1 MRGHD
6 HVITSLSFSADGS
19 RLVSASKDR
28 TVKIWDAATGRAL
41 QTLRWHIGAVI
52 AATYRPDGKS
62 LVSISANDTRNELKI
77 WDAQGDAVSPFA
89 KDSDR
94 FSCVAYSPN
103 GDRIAAGTSLQTIR
117 VWDAGTLQP
126 SHEFAFEASSV
137 ASDVKFSPD
146 GKTIAAA
153 SVNTVWAW
161 DLETGKRIFNHAE
174 PGTPGSRKLTF
185 GRGGTVLSIP
195 AYHEVKVVELKT
207 GKILFRTTSPKT
219 AFASTA
225 GFSADGKQLITVT
238 KDGIIKIWEIDTGRE
253 VSALAGWGREPTA
266 IALSPD
272 GTQLAL
278 ARYSPAEIKLVD
290 LSGPMKPTTLP
301 SSTGHH
307 TLAFSPDGKHLAV
320 PAPQNQIDVWEVAGL
335 RKAFSLTCPNG
346 YAMDVAFSPNGRW
359 LAASTSSGGT
369 VWDLDTRELAF
380 TVPRKAWLARVA
392 FNGDS
397 RLLAT
402 AGIHRSLQLWDV
414 PSWKEVR
421 SLVGSNPHPNTAAF
435 SPDGRWL
442 ASAAGQ
448 AQGSSGEIMIWDLA
462 TGKQST
468 AYLGHADRVYT
479 VAYSPDGRQLA
490 SASQDSTVKVW
501 DVANGDTV
509 WTLTGHGSE
518 VNCVAFSPDG
528 RRLASAGNDRTV
540 RLWDLSCGQE
550 LLTLSGHARQVYGVA
565 FSPDGQ
571 YLASTGADGTVQ
583 IWHGPRPSD
592 KK

>member
-1 MRGHD
+1 
-6 HVITSLSFSADGS
+6 
-19 RLVSASKDR
+19 
-28 TVKIWDAATGRAL
+28 
-41 QTLRWHIGAVI
+41 
-52 AATYRPDGKS
+52 
-62 LVSISANDTRNELKI
+62 
-77 WDAQGDAVSPFA
+77 
-89 KDSDR
+89 
-94 FSCVAYSPN
+94 
-103 GDRIAAGTSLQTIR
+103 
-117 VWDAGTLQP
+117 
-126 SHEFAFEASSV
+126 
-137 ASDVKFSPD
+137 
-146 GKTIAAA
+146 
-153 SVNTVWAW
+153 
-161 DLETGKRIFNHAE
+161 
-174 PGTPGSRKLTF
+174 
-185 GRGGTVLSIP
+185 
-195 AYHEVKVVELKT
+195 
-207 GKILFRTTSPKT
+207 
-219 AFASTA
+219 
-225 GFSADGKQLITVT
+225 
-238 KDGIIKIWEIDTGRE
+238 
-253 VSALAGWGREPTA
+253 
-266 IALSPD
+266 
-272 GTQLAL
+272 
-278 ARYSPAEIKLVD
+278 
-290 LSGPMKPTTLP
+290 MKPTTLP